1 MSLCESER
9 RHVGRTQY
17 LLVTRNPITG
27 TSYVV
32 QRYWREPGEQHG
44 RLYLAGD
51 YERALADC
59 RARQEAGDYA
69 CRVQEVT
76 AG

>member
-1 MSLCESER
+1 MTLCESER

-17 LLVTRNPITG
+17 LLMSRNAITD
-27 TSYVV
+27 TVYVV
-32 QRYWREPGEQHG
+32 QRYWREPGDQNG

-51 YERALADC
+51 YQRALADC

-69 CRVQEVT
+69 CHVQKVT
-76 AG
+76 A